1 MPVPSTPD
9 PFDFSEYS
17 TSRDGTDTSPPD
29 SGGPVWGNTP
39 TFGGGFTT
47 SPDPFG
53 PGTTSATPDAFAS
66 AAPARSPSF
75 AQGRTPAGWAAAAL
89 VTALAGVVL
98 AIVALLGGA
107 VGFAVA
113 GWLLSGPTAALLLAK
128 HMIADTTERAL
139 PVYQPSKAA
148 QTLYRVAVGLAAAGI
163 VASAWVI
170 AEWAGR
176 L

>member
-1 MPVPSTPD
+1 M
-9 PFDFSEYS
+9 
-17 TSRDGTDTSPPD
+17 
-29 SGGPVWGNTP
+29 
-39 TFGGGFTT
+39 
-47 SPDPFG
+47 
-53 PGTTSATPDAFAS
+53 
-66 AAPARSPSF
+66 
-75 AQGRTPAGWAAAAL
+75 AAAAL